1 MSSKRNFWRG
11 TSKFTLFIFR
21 SFQEKRKNFSVG
33 RKRRRG
39 NARKRR
45 EVPNLPLRSRAKK
58 ILVLSRGI
66 GNWNRESESGI
77 GNRKEKTFE
86 KDFSAKKKGEIEER
100 DEGVA
105 KRLEPNWNST

>member
-66 GNWNRESESGI
+66 GNWEREDVRERFLSQKERRNRGT
-77 GNRKEKTFE
+77 R
-86 KDFSAKKKGEIEER
+86 
-100 DEGVA
+100 
-105 KRLEPNWNST
+105 